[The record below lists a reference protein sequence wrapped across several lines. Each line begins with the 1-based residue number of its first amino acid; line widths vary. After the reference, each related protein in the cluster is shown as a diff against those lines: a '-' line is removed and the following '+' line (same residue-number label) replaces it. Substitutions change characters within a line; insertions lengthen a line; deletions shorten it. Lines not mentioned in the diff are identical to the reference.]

1 MMETGQAS
9 IDAALSDLKHRLR
22 VLLGS
27 SMVRLDLF
35 GSRARGDQSE
45 ESDIDIA
52 VVVRGLDG
60 PLRER
65 ILSAVADVE
74 LEHLVPLSTV
84 LFSEEDFLEL
94 VRRERRIAADILSE
108 GRPL

>member
-1 MMETGQAS
+1 METGKAL
-9 IDAALSDLKHRLR
+9 IDAALSDLKERLGS
-22 VLLGS
+22 LLGAS
-27 SMVRLDLF
+27 LVRLDLF

-52 VVVRGLDG
+52 VVVRGLDRS
-60 PLRER
+60 LRDR
-65 ILSAVADVE
+65 VLAVVTDVE

-84 LFSEEDFLEL
+84 LFSEEDFQELE
-94 VRRERRIAADILSE
+94 RRERRIAVDILSE